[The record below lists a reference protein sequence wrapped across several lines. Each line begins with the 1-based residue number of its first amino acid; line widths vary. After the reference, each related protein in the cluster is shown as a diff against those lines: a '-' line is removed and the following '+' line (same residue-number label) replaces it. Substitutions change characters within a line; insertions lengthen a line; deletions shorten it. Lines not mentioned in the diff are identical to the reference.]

1 MKYFILIS
9 LFMFNILYAEE
20 NKSTEYD
27 EINSLLTFVQ
37 TKTLSPY
44 IAVNQKVSLRNEDLS
59 YADLRIWL
67 SNNGNIIQEIPI
79 DSEGN
84 INLPIID
91 EQLAKNTMLNN
102 NQAKGSISVSLG
114 IAVAVP
120 EQKQVAYK
128 DLFTLLGDT
137 NNFMKK
143 MAGFGS
149 LFMPDMDVLSFKFA
163 QPSNIVIA
171 SKKKIYTYETDE
183 ALNIDIKIK
192 KRLMKENPQ
201 VVFSNLPTEITPID

>member
-1 MKYFILIS
+1 
-9 LFMFNILYAEE
+9 MFNILYAEE